1 MSAARRRVLV
11 LFPDE
16 WDLAAASHPRIAARY
31 ELRYE
36 GFDLFRFPDNLRLF
50 TFDALAFV
58 ERVARRY
65 ARAGID
71 AVTSSDEQFGPF
83 LVALVAQRL
92 GLPHSP
98 VEAVVRAQHKY
109 HARRAFQRI
118 APEANARFG
127 LLRRDFDSPRD
138 VPLPFPFFVKPA
150 KAAFSVLARRVD
162 SFPELARHTRFR
174 LLEGAII
181 DRLVRPFADVM
192 RAHTALAEDPF
203 SMVCEEIAR
212 GAQVTVNG
220 YARRGEVTMLGT
232 VDSVMYPGT
241 DHFRRFQYP
250 SSLPPAQLERVE
262 ALAARLVRGL
272 GLDHG
277 MFNVEMRIDPVT
289 GAPRVIEINPRVAG
303 QFYDLFE
310 RVDGYNLF
318 EALLELECG
327 DAPAIRHREG
337 SDRVAASF
345 VLRDFAGAGLS
356 RWPSSAAIAALR
368 ARHPG
373 SHLMVYPKRGPDLA
387 REMKWLGSYRYAVFN
402 SGAAS
407 LEQLLARF
415 DAVCADIDFHPSGRL
430 LPGEPSPALL
440 GD

>member
-1 MSAARRRVLV
+1 
-11 LFPDE
+11 
-16 WDLAAASHPRIAARY
+16 
-31 ELRYE
+31 
-36 GFDLFRFPDNLRLF
+36 
-50 TFDALAFV
+50 
-58 ERVARRY
+58 
-65 ARAGID
+65 
-71 AVTSSDEQFGPF
+71 
-83 LVALVAQRL
+83 
-92 GLPHSP
+92 
-98 VEAVVRAQHKY
+98 
-109 HARRAFQRI
+109 
-118 APEANARFG
+118 
-127 LLRRDFDSPRD
+127 
-138 VPLPFPFFVKPA
+138 
-150 KAAFSVLARRVD
+150 
-162 SFPELARHTRFR
+162 
-174 LLEGAII
+174 
-181 DRLVRPFADVM
+181 
-192 RAHTALAEDPF
+192 
-203 SMVCEEIAR
+203 
-212 GAQVTVNG
+212 
-220 YARRGEVTMLGT
+220 
-232 VDSVMYPGT
+232 
-241 DHFRRFQYP
+241 
-250 SSLPPAQLERVE
+250 
-262 ALAARLVRGL
+262 
-272 GLDHG
+272 

-415 DAVCADIDFHPSGRL
+415 DALCADIDFHPSRRL